1 MYEPRI
7 IKGKA
12 APKNN
17 YNKNIILI
25 LLLPPYPFPCPP
37 LYFFLLPL
45 KPPPFL
51 FPFLLP
57 FLFPPFFPL
66 FLPSPPSPLFLLG
79 QNIYRP
85 RKTNYNLSRNLK
97 TPSKKGYNLPEGFN
111 LLPNFIKASDN
122 FNKASNNLSPTHL
135 LIL

>member
-1 MYEPRI
+1 MYEPRT

-25 LLLPPYPFPCPP
+25 LLLPPYPLPRPP
-37 LYFFLLPL
+37 LYSSLPPL
-45 KPPPFL
+45 KPPPLL
-51 FPFLLP
+51 FPFLPP
-57 FLFPPFFPL
+57 FLFPPPFPP
-66 FLPSPPSPLFLLG
+66 FLPPPPPPLLLLG

-85 RKTNYNLSRNLK
+85 RKTNHNLSRNLK

-111 LLPNFIKASDN
+111 LLPNLIKASDN